1 MILSPHGGYRGT
13 VTAMARINWAS
24 KSLAQALAV
33 LGLGTLLGFAVMTMA
48 DGLLRFFLARPI
60 DAVRDVGG
68 LVAAFAVACCIPVA
82 IVERSNITIRF
93 LTSFIGQRAG
103 RIADGAAAV
112 LVEIVLIL
120 MTWQFVIFAKQAQAT
135 GTATWMLRIPAAP
148 FWWAVAFMVGISA
161 LLQVVVAV
169 QILRGDHPGR
179 RPEIAG

>member
-1 MILSPHGGYRGT
+1 
-13 VTAMARINWAS
+13 MARIKWAS

-33 LGLGTLLGFAVMTMA
+33 LGLGTLLCFAVMTMA

-68 LVAAFAVACCIPVA
+68 LVAAFAVACCVPVA

-93 LTSFIGQRAG
+93 LSSFIGRRAG
-103 RIADGAAAV
+103 RIADAAAAA

-120 MTWQFVIFAKQAQAT
+120 MTWQFVLFAKQAQAT
-135 GTATWMLRIPAAP
+135 GSATWMLRIPSAP
-148 FWWAVAFMVGISA
+148 VWWAVAIMLAISA

-169 QILRGDHPGR
+169 EILRGDHPGG
-179 RPEIAG
+179 RPETAV